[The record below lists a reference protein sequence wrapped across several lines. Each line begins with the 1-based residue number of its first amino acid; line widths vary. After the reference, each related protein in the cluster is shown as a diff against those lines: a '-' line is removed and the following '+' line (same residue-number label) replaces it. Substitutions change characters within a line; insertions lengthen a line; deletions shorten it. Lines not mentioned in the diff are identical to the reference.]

1 MYEHR
6 TSPHDRRGPT
16 SRRTV
21 GSRRAA
27 IFVMLG
33 MPAAGL
39 LLAAQRRLE
48 LISVERET
56 AATRERADRYERMV
70 EILGSQQLVIRTM
83 APAASQPEARA
94 VVYLDASS
102 GAGVLTVRRASPR
115 APGRALQLWFARG
128 EKLVSG
134 GMVWPDAHG
143 DGGGLISVPADVNAF
158 DFVILTDEPP
168 TGSEVPTTTPV
179 FDAPIGHTAWP

>member
-1 MYEHR
+1 M
-6 TSPHDRRGPT
+6 GL
-16 SRRTV
+16 
-21 GSRRAA
+21 RRAA

-33 MPAAGL
+33 MPAASL
-39 LLAAQRRLE
+39 LLAAQKQLE

-56 AATRERADRYERMV
+56 AAARERADRYERMV
-70 EILGSQQLVIRTM
+70 QILGSQQLVIRSM
-83 APAASQPEARA
+83 APAASQPDARA

-128 EKLVSG
+128 EELVSG

-168 TGSEVPTTTPV
+168 TGSDAPTTTPV
-179 FDAPIGHTAWP
+179 FDAPIGPAAWP

>member
-1 MYEHR
+1 
-6 TSPHDRRGPT
+6 
-16 SRRTV
+16 V
-21 GSRRAA
+21 GLRRAA

-33 MPAAGL
+33 MPAASL
-39 LLAAQRRLE
+39 LLAAQKQLE

-56 AATRERADRYERMV
+56 AAPRERADRYERMV
-70 EILGSQQLVIRTM
+70 QILGSQQLVVRTM
-83 APAASQPEARA
+83 APAASQPETRA
-94 VVYLDASS
+94 VVYRDASS

-115 APGRALQLWFARG
+115 GPGRALQLWFARG
-128 EKLVSG
+128 EKQVSG

-168 TGSEVPTTTPV
+168 TGSDAPTTTPV
-179 FDAPIGHTAWP
+179 FDAAIGYAAWP